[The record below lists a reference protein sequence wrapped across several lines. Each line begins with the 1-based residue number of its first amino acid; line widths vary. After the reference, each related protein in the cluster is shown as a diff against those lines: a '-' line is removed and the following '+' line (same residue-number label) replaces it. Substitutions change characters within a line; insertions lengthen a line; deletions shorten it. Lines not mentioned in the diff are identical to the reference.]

1 MTSPGQVIAWV
12 GAKGGVGT
20 TTLACGF
27 AALLS
32 QDPTAKVCIVSF
44 NWDPGRTMEAV
55 LGCSVAGS
63 ITDCWQDITLWTK
76 QDISKYVTKVFE
88 GLDCIAGP
96 ENEVV
101 WQKILCADVE
111 KLLHLLTMRYR
122 YVVLDIGHQLSLPAI
137 ASLNLADQVALV
149 ATMDVMSLRAAV
161 LQRQELVMSGISPI
175 TVVVNRVDPKRA
187 AQEISEAKR
196 ILEVETVTA
205 VPRDDKSIQGALEKQ
220 EIFTIA
226 YPGSSVTK
234 ALAYLCEELGFQP
247 RPARRLSLIE
257 RYRRRRLRRQLG
269 RSTSARDQEIIADTD
284 LKAQYAQIKTRL
296 HEAVVK
302 ELLASNWDLSVPWQ
316 ELSANETLRHEIQKI
331 CMREMAEQGVN
342 CTEQVKRSLIQEI
355 IDETLGLGPL
365 EKLLADDSVSEIMVN
380 GSQSIY
386 VETDGKL
393 RLTDLTFA
401 NDLAVMHVIER
412 IVAPLGRRIDESS
425 PMVDARLP
433 DGSRVNA
440 IIPPLALNGPI
451 LTIRKFARK
460 ALTMEDLLVTESI
473 SMEMAEFLRCAV
485 LARKNIIIAGGT
497 GSGKTTLLN
506 VLSSFI
512 PSGERIVT
520 IEDAAELRLMQE
532 HVCRLE
538 AKPANVE
545 GKGAV
550 TIRDLVKNALRMRPD
565 RIIVG
570 ECRGGEVIDM
580 LQAMNTGHD
589 GSLTT
594 IHANSARDCISR
606 LETMVL
612 LGGVDLPVQ
621 AIREQISSA
630 IDLIV
635 YQNRFPDG
643 SRKICSI
650 TEVGGM
656 ESGHIVLRD
665 LYEFKQLGFD
675 EETGVIGEFVSH
687 GIGDHWIADFC
698 SYGLELSFLESGAEL
713 TADSHGVSAR

>member
-1 MTSPGQVIAWV
+1 MTSSGRIIIWA

-32 QDPTAKVCIVSF
+32 QNPDAKVCILSF

-55 LGCSVAGS
+55 LGCSATRSV
-63 ITDCWQDITLWTK
+63 TECWQDTTLWNN
-76 QDISKYVTKVFE
+76 QDIWKYTTRVLDR
-88 GLDCIAGP
+88 LDCISGP
-96 ENEVV
+96 ENELV
-101 WQKILCADVE
+101 WQQVLCADVE
-111 KLLHLLTMRYR
+111 KLLHLLAMHYA
-122 YVVLDIGHQLSLPAI
+122 YVVLDIGHELNLPAMS
-137 ASLNLADQVALV
+137 ALNLADQVALV
-149 ATMDVMSLRAAV
+149 TTREVMSLRSAT
-161 LQRQELVMSGISPI
+161 LQRRELVLSGISPI
-175 TVVVNRVDPKRA
+175 MVVVNKVDPKHA
-187 AQEISEAKR
+187 TQEANEAKR
-196 ILEVETVTA
+196 VLEVETVTA
-205 VPRDDKSIQGALEKQ
+205 VPRDDAAINAALERQ
-220 EIFTIA
+220 EIFTVA
-226 YPGSSVTK
+226 YPASPVGR
-234 ALAYLCEELGFQP
+234 ALTYLSEELGFHP
-247 RPARRLSLIE
+247 CPTKRASLIE
-257 RYRRRRLRRQLG
+257 RYRQRRLRRQAG
-269 RSTSARDQEIIADTD
+269 RNWGQESPKSGVDVHTKTGYAS
-284 LKAQYAQIKTRL
+284 LKSHL
-296 HEAVVK
+296 HEVVVK
-302 ELLASNWDLSVPWQ
+302 QLLASHWDLSVPWQ
-316 ELSANETLRHEIQKI
+316 ELSANEVLRHEIKKI
-331 CMREMAEQGVN
+331 CLSEMAKQEID
-342 CTEQVKRSLIQEI
+342 CPEQVKRLLIQEI

-386 VETDGKL
+386 VESKGKL

-401 NDLAVMHVIER
+401 NDLAVIHVIER
-412 IVAPLGRRIDESS
+412 IVGPLGRRIDESS

-451 LTIRKFARK
+451 LTIRKFAKK
-460 ALTMEDLLVTESI
+460 AFTMENLIDIGSMN
-473 SMEMAEFLRCAV
+473 MEMAQFLRCAV
-485 LARKNIIIAGGT
+485 LARKNIVIAGGT

-520 IEDAAELRLMQE
+520 IEDAAELRLMQQ

-550 TIRDLVKNALRMRPD
+550 TIRDLLKNALRMRPD

-612 LGGVDLPVQ
+612 LGGVNLPVQ

-635 YQNRFPDG
+635 YQSRLKDG
-643 SRKICSI
+643 SRKITSI
-650 TEVGGM
+650 TEVGGI
-656 ESGHIVLRD
+656 ENGHIVLKD
-665 LYEFKQLGFD
+665 LYEFRQTGFD
-675 EETGVIGEFVSH
+675 EKAGVKGEFVSH
-687 GIGDHWIADFC
+687 EISDSWIADFLAH
-698 SYGLELSFLESGAEL
+698 GLELSFLKDAPTRSQ
-713 TADSHGVSAR
+713 GVSAR